1 MEVVVIGDGGRCVV
15 RDSRKTVEAVGS
27 KEIAVIGSHRY
38 SAQVETV
45 IVAGGDAYKGAYEVT
60 PRVSSQTLPTALK
73 TMRKDVTIYGVPRYD
88 VSNEY
93 GTTVSIA
100 MEV

>member
-1 MEVVVIGDGGRCVV
+1 MEVVIIGDGGRCVV
-15 RDSRKTVEAVGS
+15 QDKKNTVDAIGS
-27 KEIAVIGSHRY
+27 KEIAVIGSRKY
-38 SAQVETV
+38 SAEVETV
-45 IVAGGDAYKGAYEVT
+45 IVAGGDAYKGSYEVT
-60 PRVSSQTLPTALK
+60 PMVSAQTLPTALK